1 MMTVRTHDQYN
12 TTIYGLNDRYRG
24 VYNERRVIFMN
35 EEDMRDYGL
44 ENLNVVDI
52 KSHFNGEER
61 IAEKFKVVKY
71 AIPRKCCATYFPETN
86 VLVPIGSVAEKSNT
100 PTSKFVKVTLTKHP
114 VK

>member
-1 MMTVRTHDQYN
+1 MK
-12 TTIYGLNDRYRG
+12 
-24 VYNERRVIFMN
+24 
-35 EEDMRDYGL
+35 DYGL